1 MTTSN
6 SGGERLPEKVLVTGG
21 GGFLGRAIVRRLID
35 RGDDVRSLARNFYP
49 ALEEMGVDQIQGDIS
64 NPETVAKACDNR
76 GIVFHVAAKPPPWG
90 KYDDYYQTNVIGTQN
105 IINSCLSQ
113 NISRLVYTS
122 TPSVVFNGKDIEGA
136 DESMPYP
143 KKFCT
148 DYSKTKAIAEQNIV
162 RATNQQL
169 KTIILRPHE
178 IWGPGDNH
186 ILPRLVARAN
196 RLKQIGDG
204 KNRIDTIYIDDA
216 ADAHILAADKLQE
229 LPELS
234 GNIYFI
240 SQDEPV
246 LAWDMVNALLKAAGC
261 SPIKKSVPFKIAWL
275 SGALLEFI
283 YKTLRLSG
291 EPYITRFMAQAVSQS
306 HWFNISAAKKDLG
319 YRPKLTTA
327 EGLKRLEDWLRSSQ
341 AQGAKRDDSGRE
353 HGPAAGS

>member
-1 MTTSN
+1 MKTNETRDD
-6 SGGERLPEKVLVTGG
+6 RLPAKVLVTGG
-21 GGFLGRAIVRRLID
+21 GGFLGSAIIRRLID
-35 RGDDVRSLARNFYP
+35 RGDDVRSLARNAYS
-49 ALEEMGVDQIQGDIS
+49 ALADMGVDQIQGDIS
-64 NPETVAKACDNR
+64 NPETVARACDNR
-76 GIVFHVAAKPPPWG
+76 DLVFHVAAKPPPWG
-90 KYDDYYQTNVIGTQN
+90 KYDDYYRTNVTGTRN
-105 IINSCLSQ
+105 IINSCLDQ

-148 DYSKTKAIAEQNIV
+148 DYSETKAIAEQSVV
-162 RATNQQL
+162 RASNQQL

-186 ILPRLVARAN
+186 ILPRLVARAK

-204 KNRIDTIYIDDA
+204 KNCIDTIYIDDA
-216 ADAHILAADKLQE
+216 ADAHIIAADKLKK

-234 GNIYFI
+234 GKIYFI

-246 LAWDMVNALLKAAGC
+246 PAWDMVNALLKAAGC
-261 SPIKKSVPFKIAWL
+261 SPIKKSVPFRIAWL
-275 SGALLEFI
+275 SGALLELI

-291 EPYITRFMAQAVSQS
+291 EPYITRFMAEAVSQS

-319 YRPKLTTA
+319 YKPKLTTS
-327 EGLKRLEDWLRSSQ
+327 EGLKRLEDWLRSNPV
-341 AQGAKRDDSGRE
+341 QGAN
-353 HGPAAGS
+353 